1 MARDRSKEY
10 ARNKAKR
17 RLAGLQ
23 KSLQSEKWDEV
34 SRKNIEARISEF
46 KQVIADSYTYADGK
60 RIAGRTKGFIEN
72 AMKRMKTLNN
82 ITGIRREVEKKQEFS
97 GLSTGTRNELFKN
110 QLNTA
115 SMGESFSVTIAGKSF
130 QMTDSM
136 VRMFYRTYQ
145 RLWNTGGADRSKWNE
160 LILEKT
166 GFRTLEA
173 AFAFAMGIGD
183 NYKKA
188 NILDKKMHGIALTD
202 EEAITLYGMLGE
214 RASKY
219 GAGDVALNTE
229 QVDYDPY
236 EEVFNYT
243 DDEIIE
249 AIRAFTGNEKL
260 KLSDID

>member
-60 RIAGRTKGFIEN
+60 RIAGRTKGFIES
-72 AMKRMKTLNN
+72 AMKRMKSLNN
-82 ITGIRREVEKKQEFS
+82 VTGIRREVEKQQEFK
-97 GLSTGTRNELFKN
+97 GLSTGVRNELFKD

-115 SMGESFSVTIAGKSF
+115 SMGESFTVNIAGKSF
-130 QMTDSM
+130 QITDSM

-145 RLWNTGGADRSKWNE
+145 RLWNTGSSDRSKWNE

-173 AFAFAMGIGD
+173 AFAFAMGLGD
-183 NYKKA
+183 NYKRA
-188 NILDKKMHGIALTD
+188 NILEKKMRGIPLTD
-202 EEAITLYGMLGE
+202 NEAIALYGMLGE
-214 RASKY
+214 RPDKY
-219 GAGDVALNTE
+219 EAGDIALNTE

-243 DDEIIE
+243 DDEIIA
-249 AIRAFTGNEKL
+249 AIRAFTGNDKL
-260 KLSDID
+260 TLSDID